1 MKENMRMAK
10 RHSTRGFTLIE
21 LMIAMGLAV
30 VVMGAAASLFRMGM
44 NSALLIQQKTEAQ
57 ENMRAGVDLM
67 VKDLTLAGSGLPSG
81 GIQLP
86 TGTGNTGLSKF
97 GCDQSGTCYIV
108 TDTYPANGAS
118 TNFMYG
124 IIPGYENGVQGGASI
139 GVAPSPP
146 NINDSVTVI
155 YADYNFPWTEYN
167 AAFTNVNGST
177 LSLTTKSPYTPPL
190 VTAPGGLQQGDLIM
204 VTGSGAGGG
213 PFTAVGE
220 VTNVVSSGTG
230 GTSTAAATI
239 TFGSPDHLNFNQPTA
254 TGSVQQVA
262 TATGVGNA
270 LTTMLRLY
278 VVTYYLSTS
287 TAAYSGAPQIV
298 HLMRQVNGLTPVA
311 VADDIINL
319 QFAFDTYNSTS
330 GALDAN
336 QPNPIGVGES
346 PNNIQKINLVVMGES
361 INSVGNKSQG
371 LYLAT
376 DVSARN
382 MSFRQSY

>member
-1 MKENMRMAK
+1 MTEDMSMAK
-10 RHSTRGFTLIE
+10 KQSTRGFTLVE

-30 VVMGAAASLFRMGM
+30 IVMGAAASLFRMGM
-44 NSALLIQQKTEAQ
+44 NSAILIQQKTEAQ
-57 ENMRAGVDLM
+57 QNMRAGMDLM
-67 VKDLTLAGSGLPSG
+67 VKDLALAGAGLPSG

-108 TDTYPANGAS
+108 NDTYPANGAS
-118 TNFMYG
+118 TNYMYG
-124 IIPGYENGVQGGASI
+124 IIPGYENGVQGGVSI

-155 YADYNFPWTEYN
+155 YADYNFPWSEYN
-167 AAFTNVNGST
+167 ATFTTATGST
-177 LSLTTKSPYTPPL
+177 LSLTAGTGYTPPL
-190 VTAPGGLQQGDLIM
+190 VTVPGGLQQGDLIM
-204 VTGSGAGGG
+204 VTGSGVGGG
-213 PFTAVGE
+213 PYTAVGE

-230 GTSTAAATI
+230 GTTTAAATI
-239 TFGSPDHLNFNQPTA
+239 TFGSPDKLNFNQPTA

-262 TATGVGNA
+262 AATVGST

-278 VVTYYLSTS
+278 VITYYLSTS
-287 TAAYSGAPQIV
+287 TAAYPGAPQVV

-311 VADDIINL
+311 VADQIVNL
-319 QFAFDTYNSTS
+319 QFAFDTYNSTTA
-330 GALDAN
+330 ALDAN
-336 QPNPIGVGES
+336 EPNPIGVGES
-346 PNNIQKINLVVMGES
+346 PNNIQKINLVVMAES
-361 INSVGNKSQG
+361 VNSQGNKSQG

-376 DVSARN
+376 DISARN